1 MSRTRTALRTLCVGS
16 LQDVV
21 FLTQLVKRSWGNLL
35 GGHATS
41 GSVVRRVYTDIID
54 GMQPQQTIF
63 LFDDVQRNHDLQY
76 IITAV
81 PTDTI
86 YTYYLFESLSN
97 NMTISEQLWNEC
109 MPANPPPEHL
119 IRHDINRYG
128 NAFFIN
134 WENIEKLAQRR
145 GVYHVFR
152 FSTNDKI
159 TLQIA
164 FKVIQQKRYNS
175 FNQPQAKK
183 QKIVYE

>member
-1 MSRTRTALRTLCVGS
+1 MSRTRTVLRTLCVGS

-21 FLTQLVKRSWGNLL
+21 FLTQLVKRSWGNLQ
-35 GGHATS
+35 GGHAAS
-41 GSVVRRVYTDIID
+41 GNVMMREYNDIID

-63 LFDDVQRNHDLQY
+63 LFDDVRRTRDLQY

-86 YTYYLFESLSN
+86 YTYYQFDSLSN
-97 NMTISEQLWNEC
+97 NMTISEQLWNERVS
-109 MPANPPPEHL
+109 ANLQPELL
-119 IRHDINRYG
+119 IRRDSSYG

-134 WENIEKLAQRR
+134 WDNIAKLAR

-164 FKVIQQKRYNS
+164 FKVIQPKRHQWT
-175 FNQPQAKK
+175 NQTQAKR
-183 QKIVYE
+183 QKSNHLGYE